1 MLRTLFL
8 IPHEVAGIPVFGVG
22 WLAGL
27 LIVAAFVRLAWATKS
42 GERIPDVLA
51 GEGIV
56 WAIVAV
62 AVVFVLP
69 RVELTN
75 IDGSEPIGMAIRG
88 YGVMLLTGV
97 VAAVGLAAVRANN
110 RGIDGEV
117 IFSLAPW
124 TFIGGIVGARMF
136 YVIQY
141 RERFIGDTVWETI
154 RNIVAFPE
162 GGLVVYGSLIG
173 GFITSAIYLARY
185 RLPMLKLG
193 DAIVPCIFLGIFFGR
208 IGCLLNGCCYGGRC
222 EDDWAAIEFPP
233 GSPVYKDQIYSGQL
247 LGMKFDPLTIRV
259 TALDKNGLA
268 ERAGIRIGERVEQI
282 VETIPT
288 AEVAPKDIP
297 AEDVPRGVK
306 AVVGGKTYRW
316 PASELP
322 SRALPVQAAQ
332 IISSGSSLM
341 LCLLLCGLSLIF
353 RRDGAIMLL
362 GFAGYAVLRF
372 VLEMVR
378 VDEGGQFGT
387 ILSIS
392 QWVSLGV
399 FALTITGL
407 IWLYGTGDSAS
418 EPAEIAPNSQAADF
432 D

>member
-8 IPHEVAGIPVFGVG
+8 IPHEVAGIPIFGAG
-22 WLAGL
+22 WIAGL
-27 LIVAAFVRLAWATKS
+27 LIIAFFARLLWARKS
-42 GERIPDVLA
+42 GQTVAQVLS

-56 WAIVAV
+56 WAIVMV

-69 RVELTN
+69 RVELRN
-75 IDGSEPIGMAIRG
+75 IASDGSSEPIGMAIRG

-97 VAAVGLAAVRANN
+97 VAAVGLAAVRAEN
-110 RGIDGEV
+110 RGIDSDV

-141 RERFIGDTVWETI
+141 SERFIGDTVGETI
-154 RNIVAFPE
+154 RNIVSFPE

-173 GFITSAIYLARY
+173 GFITSAIYLARQ

-222 EDDWAAIEFPP
+222 EDGWAAIEFPP
-233 GSPVYKDQIYSGQL
+233 GSPVYQEQVYSGEL
-247 LGMKFDPLTIRV
+247 LGMKIDPITMSV
-259 TALDKNGLA
+259 MELDGDSLA
-268 ERAGIRIGERVEQI
+268 ERAGIQVGERVEQI
-282 VETIPT
+282 VETVPT
-288 AEVAPKDIP
+288 AELAPKDIP
-297 AEDVPRGVK
+297 AEEVPRGVK

-322 SRALPVQAAQ
+322 SKALPVQAAQ
-332 IISSGSSLM
+332 VISSGSSLI
-341 LCLLLCGLSLIF
+341 LCLLLCGLSQVF

-372 VLEMVR
+372 VLEIVR

-387 ILSIS
+387 SLSIS
-392 QWVSLGV
+392 QWVSVCV
-399 FALTITGL
+399 FALSIGGL
-407 IWLYGTGDSAS
+407 IWLYSKHGAEPKPADLAS
-418 EPAEIAPNSQAADF
+418 E
-432 D
+432 